1 MIFLDLGKDKKASY
15 SAYINARK
23 KILEKQSSL
32 PHSSGTPNLNL
43 NKASIK
49 SEGLIHIP
57 EPKDKVTGVS
67 LS

>member
-1 MIFLDLGKDKKASY
+1 MIFQDLGKDKKASY

-23 KILEKQSSL
+23 KIIEKQSSL

-49 SEGLIHIP
+49 SEGLTNIP
-57 EPKDKVTGVS
+57 EPKDQGAVIS